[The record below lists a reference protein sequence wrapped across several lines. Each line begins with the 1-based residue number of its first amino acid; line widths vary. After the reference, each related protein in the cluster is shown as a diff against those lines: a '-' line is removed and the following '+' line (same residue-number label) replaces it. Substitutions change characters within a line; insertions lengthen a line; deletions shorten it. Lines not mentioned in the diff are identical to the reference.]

1 MPPKDKSKKNLKAIK
16 TESDSDDSVD
26 SKGNIRNLVDYGY
39 TSDESDIPYIEKRI
53 PRKAAI
59 IARNKINKIRDI

>member
-39 TSDESDIPYIEKRI
+39 TSD
-53 PRKAAI
+53 
-59 IARNKINKIRDI
+59 